1 MSAMQSIR
9 TRLLVTLLAVV
20 LASAA
25 VAAFVTYRNVLGEAE
40 DLFDYQL
47 QQMALSLRNQGF
59 ISPAEAAALADD
71 QIDFVVQIWTLDG
84 SRIYLSRPSVVLPTQ
99 ALLGYSD
106 VQVGDATWRLFTT
119 VTRDRAI
126 QVAQPLAVRSRL
138 AARAALRGVVPILAL
153 APLLALTI
161 WWSVGVALGRLQGVA
176 AQVRGRDAGVLD
188 PVPEEGLPREVAPL
202 VHAFNG
208 LLDRLR
214 RALDAQ
220 RAFVSDAAHELRSPL
235 TALGLQLQLVRR
247 AADDAQRKDAVDALA
262 GGIARAQHLVEQLL
276 ALARSEPA
284 AKPAASVPVDLAEA
298 ARLAVADVVP
308 MADAKGTDVELD
320 ATFDG
325 RVSGD
330 AAGLR
335 VLMRNLVDNA
345 VRYTPAGGR
354 VKVTVQGER
363 GEALVTVDDSG
374 PGIAPAE
381 RARVFDRFYRG
392 AGREEGGSGLGLAI
406 ARGIAE
412 QHGARIELAD
422 SPLGGLR
429 ARVAFPATRAGAAR

>member
-1 MSAMQSIR
+1 MKSIR
-9 TRLLVTLLAVV
+9 TTLLVTLLAVV

-25 VAAFVTYRNVLGEAE
+25 VGAAITYQNVLGEAE

-71 QIDFVVQIWTLDG
+71 QLDFVVQIWALDG
-84 SRIYLSRPSVVLPTQ
+84 SRIYLSRPTVRLPTQ
-99 ALLGYSD
+99 AVIGYSD
-106 VQVGDATWRLFTT
+106 IEVGDATWRLFTT

-138 AARAALRGVVPILAL
+138 AARAALRGSLPILAV
-153 APLLALTI
+153 APLLALAI
-161 WWSVGVALGRLQGVA
+161 WWSVGRALRSLQGVA
-176 AQVRGRDAGVLD
+176 AQVRARETDALE
-188 PVPEEGLPREVAPL
+188 PVPEDEVPGEVSPL
-202 VHAFNG
+202 VHAFNS

-214 RALDAQ
+214 RAIDAQ

-235 TALGLQLQLVRR
+235 TALGLQLQMLRR
-247 AADDAQRKDAVDALA
+247 APDDAQRKAAIDALG
-262 GGIARAQHLVEQLL
+262 GGIERAQHLVEQLL
-276 ALARSEPA
+276 ALARSAPTV
-284 AKPAASVPVDLAEA
+284 KAASHAPVDLAETV
-298 ARLAVADVVP
+298 RLAVADVVP
-308 MADAKGTDVELD
+308 LADSRDTEVELD
-320 ATFDG
+320 AIADAH
-325 RVSGD
+325 VAGD
-330 AAGLR
+330 AAALR
-335 VLMRNLVDNA
+335 ILVRNLVDNA

-354 VKVTVQGER
+354 VKVTLQQER
-363 GEALVTVDDSG
+363 DAPVLTVDDSG

-429 ARVAFPATRAGAAR
+429 VCVAFAAISPSRGV